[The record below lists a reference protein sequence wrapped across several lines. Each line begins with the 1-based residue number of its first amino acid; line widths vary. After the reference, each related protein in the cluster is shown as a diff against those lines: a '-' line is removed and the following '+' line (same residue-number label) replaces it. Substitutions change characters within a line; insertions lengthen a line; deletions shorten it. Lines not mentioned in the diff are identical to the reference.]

1 MSTSHVTNKYAGD
14 FVLALT
20 ALARM
25 ERERNDLETRIA
37 KQKKIVAALAE
48 LSRTDEDSP
57 ALTGLVDGVT
67 DACRTVFRAA
77 EGPLLPIEV
86 RDRVQALG
94 LPPQSNL
101 LASVHTVIRRLVAAN
116 EVEEVNPVGGSGP
129 LAYRW
134 KNPLRDFAS
143 IARATLLQKK

>member
-1 MSTSHVTNKYAGD
+1 MTNKYVAD
-14 FVLALT
+14 FVR
-20 ALARM
+20 ALAELNRM
-25 ERERNDLETRIA
+25 EHERNDLETRIA

-48 LSRTDEDSP
+48 LSRTDDDSP
-57 ALTGLVDGVT
+57 DLTGLVDGVT
-67 DACRTVFRAA
+67 DACRTVLRAA
-77 EGPLLPIEV
+77 EAPLLPIEV

-116 EVEEVNPVGGSGP
+116 EVEEVNPEGGSGP
-129 LAYRW
+129 VAYRW
-134 KNPLRDFAS
+134 KNPLRDFVS

>member
-1 MSTSHVTNKYAGD
+1 
-14 FVLALT
+14 
-20 ALARM
+20 M
-25 ERERNDLETRIA
+25 EHERNDLETRIA

-48 LSRTDEDSP
+48 LSRTDDDSP
-57 ALTGLVDGVT
+57 DLTGLVDGVT
-67 DACRTVFRAA
+67 DACRTVLRAA
-77 EGPLLPIEV
+77 EAPLLPIEV

-116 EVEEVNPVGGSGP
+116 EVEEVNPEGGSGP
-129 LAYRW
+129 VAYRW
-134 KNPLRDFAS
+134 KNPLRDFVS